1 MRTRA
6 KRSQTAVNP
15 VAFAGSGGPAA
26 AAPANAPQPDFQDPN
41 RFQAVHQAM
50 RVDGPKQPQ
59 PSGGTG
65 PAKAKKPWKEPSAP
79 GKKDGTAHALFTE
92 AFQFLDLRNFNKPTP
107 NNTNEADLDTDAVK
121 ANDRVTNHYGQ
132 ITSKLSDAAVQKA
145 VGIFKPATVKGD
157 MEYLNA
163 WMDNVIDQLAKGTVK
178 THHIDQKSPTYRA
191 AIEKLIKSKTVGPK
205 ILVLAT
211 GQSAFTRGPK
221 DKPREREVFVHK
233 KVNPA
238 ERVTTLIHE
247 LIHFYAHKTYGKWV
261 EKSKNERHY
270 NEGLTEWLAR
280 RVMTASEL
288 SGRSNYQDR
297 VDTVNK
303 QIAAHVP
310 EDGIARA
317 FFGGEVWRFETRSDE
332 ARASFKAATGI
343 EEGASADVEREASRT
358 GAGLVQ
364 TVEPRKHYRF
374 LNLGFAESQPKS
386 EHEATFKDVKAQT
399 FDKDSSLKFRFVG
412 HASSPGSE
420 AANREVAR
428 KRSVAFYRMARRE
441 GVPRNRLA
449 DAARPP
455 HFGESK
461 PTATEEDAITR
472 AMNRRV
478 EMFLVKGTGP

>member
-1 MRTRA
+1 MKTRA
-6 KRSQTAVNP
+6 KRSQTTANP
-15 VAFAGSGGPAA
+15 IAFAGNGGPAA
-26 AAPANAPQPDFQDPN
+26 AAPASAPQPKLQDPN
-41 RFQAVHQAM
+41 RFQQVHQKV
-50 RVDGPKQPQ
+50 RVSGPTRPP
-59 PSGGTG
+59 PSGGG
-65 PAKAKKPWKEPSAP
+65 PAQKRKPWVDPSAP
-79 GKKDGTAHALFTE
+79 GKMDGTDGVIFNQAFNFLDMRNFTTPSSKNTTE
-92 AFQFLDLRNFNKPTP
+92 AN
-107 NNTNEADLDTDAVK
+107 LDTDAVD
-121 ANDRVTNHYGQ
+121 AHNRVKGHYPQ
-132 ITSKLSDAAVQKA
+132 ITSPLSDSAIEGAVS
-145 VGIFKPATVKGD
+145 VFKPSSIKGD
-157 MEYLNA
+157 MDYLNQ
-163 WMDNVIDQLAKGTVK
+163 WMDNFIGKMSKADEFDIDPSNAA
-178 THHIDQKSPTYRA
+178 YRA
-191 AIEKLIKSKTVGPK
+191 MIEKLIKDKTVGPK
-205 ILVLAT
+205 ILILASR
-211 GQSAFTRGPK
+211 QSAFARGDGSK
-221 DKPREREVFVHK
+221 REVFVHS
-233 KVNPA
+233 KVKA
-238 ERVTTLIHE
+238 ADRRTTLIHE
-247 LIHFYAHKTYGKWV
+247 LVHFYAHKTYRKWV
-261 EKSKNERHY
+261 EASKDERHY

-280 RVMTASEL
+280 KVMTASEL
-288 SGRSNYQDR
+288 SGRNKYQNR

-303 QIAAHVP
+303 QIAAHIP

-332 ARASFKAATGI
+332 ARAAFKTATGI

-386 EHEATFKDVKAQT
+386 EHEATFKGVKAQT

-441 GVPRNRLA
+441 GVPWNRLA

-461 PTATEEDAITR
+461 PTVTEEDAITR